1 MPVEGEQDSKH
12 RKKLKKLERETRLLI
27 SPSRAKGGRSRRE
40 KLPGRTRL
48 PFDRSSQTVPLKD
61 LNLPRDNRL
70 NPFERQQTN
79 SSQQVSNACIRTAQD
94 VPVASKII

>member
-40 KLPGRTRL
+40 NCLDGQDFHLTDRAKL
-48 PFDRSSQTVPLKD
+48 SH
-61 LNLPRDNRL
+61 
-70 NPFERQQTN
+70 
-79 SSQQVSNACIRTAQD
+79 
-94 VPVASKII
+94 